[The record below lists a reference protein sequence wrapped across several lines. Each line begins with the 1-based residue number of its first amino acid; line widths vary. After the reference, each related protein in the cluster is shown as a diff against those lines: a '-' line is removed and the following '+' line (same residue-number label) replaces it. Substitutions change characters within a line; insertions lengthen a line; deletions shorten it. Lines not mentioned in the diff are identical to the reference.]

1 MERSNTAVIITVV
14 ILLLVV
20 AVAVAV
26 GVVYQS
32 QYTAVSTES
41 ASARSLA
48 ARTAVGPQWT
58 IRPYLHAA
66 LVSAAL
72 QRQPSAVTATLE
84 RLEHQ
89 ADHLASLYKD
99 AGHPEAEADTLAK
112 GLKAFDQALL
122 EAAQHHAVGDVPSY
136 DAATAAGA
144 AAHAL
149 STPSP
154 RALQALTDYQDAL
167 TAHLRAAARG
177 AHGLA
182 HVELD
187 KAVVASQEVGQ
198 AL

>member
-1 MERSNTAVIITVV
+1 MEKNTAVIVTVV
-14 ILLLVV
+14 ILLVVV

-26 GVVYQS
+26 AVVYQN
-32 QYTAVSTES
+32 QYTTVATDAS
-41 ASARSLA
+41 SARAAA
-48 ARTAVGPQWT
+48 ARVAVGPQWT
-58 IRPYLHAA
+58 IRPYLHAT

-72 QRQPSAVTATLE
+72 QRQPAAVTAALE

-99 AGHPEAEADTLAK
+99 TGHPDADADALAR

-122 EAAQHHAVGDVPSY
+122 ETAQHHAVGDTPSY
-136 DAATAAGA
+136 QAALAAGA

-149 STPSP
+149 ATPSP
-154 RALQALTDYQDAL
+154 KALQALTDYQDAL
-167 TAHLRAAARG
+167 TAHVRAAARG

-187 KAVVASQEVGQ
+187 KAVVASQAVGQ